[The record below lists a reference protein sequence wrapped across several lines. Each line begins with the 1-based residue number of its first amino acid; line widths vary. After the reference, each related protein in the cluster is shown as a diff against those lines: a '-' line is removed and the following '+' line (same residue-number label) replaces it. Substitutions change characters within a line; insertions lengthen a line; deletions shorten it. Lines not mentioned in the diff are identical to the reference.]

1 MSDDEMR
8 PNLLTVIPGNITI
21 QNFVPGRIYKET
33 LMIYNTCNVPI
44 IINLKSSDKNKLSL
58 SDSKMR
64 IGVNQAKK
72 LDIIIQDKMN
82 YKYIKTQQLQKKLFI
97 HINGDLIDVK
107 YEINL
112 LYYDKNQ
119 STNNTNRIRNNI
131 NPNLIN
137 NNRINQFGNEVNNQ
151 MMMNN
156 PYFENSQGYL
166 TENPNNFINKQN
178 INIQNFEYNNQ
189 YSSPYYEDNINPNIN
204 IDKNLN
210 DRNKMSH
217 IPLEQHNE
225 EVASLKN
232 TINELTEKVIYL
244 QNLLDENKKN
254 QLSSNNNKFNKNE
267 NILNISHNSFYIFG
281 SGIEKEI
288 KDKYKID
295 DNIEIQRIL
304 SKNKILE
311 LENSTLLYR
320 IKCLEKKLSLNNN
333 DINNNYEENDN
344 DILDVDVDLEN
355 NIEEENYLNNQENDE
370 NNNFV
375 GNNFIN
381 YNKERY
387 KFIYEEG
394 KKQNNFNNNI
404 SIIEINNKLIMLK

>member
-82 YKYIKTQQLQKKLFI
+82 YKYIKSPKIQKKLFI

-119 STNNTNRIRNNI
+119 GINNINRNNI
-131 NPNLIN
+131 NQNMKN
-137 NNRINQFGNEVNNQ
+137 NNRFNQFGNEVPNQ
-151 MMMNN
+151 MLMNN
-156 PYFENSQGYL
+156 PYYENPQGYL
-166 TENPNNFINKQN
+166 TENPNNF
-178 INIQNFEYNNQ
+178 
-189 YSSPYYEDNINPNIN
+189 
-204 IDKNLN
+204 DKNVN
-210 DRNKMSH
+210 NRNQMLY
-217 IPLEQHNE
+217 IPIEKHNE
-225 EVASLKN
+225 EVISLKN
-232 TINELTEKVIYL
+232 TINELNEKVIYL
-244 QNLLDENKKN
+244 QTLLDENKIN
-254 QLSSNNNKFNKNE
+254 QLTSKNKINNNNK
-267 NILNISHNSFYIFG
+267 NILSISHNSLYILG

-288 KDKYKID
+288 KNKYKID

-320 IKCLEKKLSLNNN
+320 IKCLEKKLSLNSNN
-333 DINNNYEENDN
+333 INNNEENYN
-344 DILDVDVDLEN
+344 DMIDVDVDLEN
-355 NIEEENYLNNQENDE
+355 NIDEENYLNKKK
-370 NNNFV
+370 NNNFIE
-375 GNNFIN
+375 NNFMN

-387 KFIYEEG
+387 KFIYEDG
-394 KKQNNFNNNI
+394 KHENN
-404 SIIEINNKLIMLK
+404 INNKVNINNPFLGIK

>member
-156 PYFENSQGYL
+156 PYYENSQGYL

-210 DRNKMSH
+210 DRSKMSH

-375 GNNFIN
+375 GNNFMN

-404 SIIEINNKLIMLK
+404 SINNPFLGIK

>member
-119 STNNTNRIRNNI
+119 STNNSNRIRNNI

-156 PYFENSQGYL
+156 PYYENSQGYI

-370 NNNFV
+370 NHNFV

-404 SIIEINNKLIMLK
+404 SINNPFLGIK

>member
-82 YKYIKTQQLQKKLFI
+82 YKYIKSKKIQKKLFI

-119 STNNTNRIRNNI
+119 GINNINRNNI
-131 NPNLIN
+131 NQNMKN
-137 NNRINQFGNEVNNQ
+137 NNRFNQFGNEVPNQ
-151 MMMNN
+151 MLMNN
-156 PYFENSQGYL
+156 PYYENPQGYL

-178 INIQNFEYNNQ
+178 INIQNLEYNNQ

-204 IDKNLN
+204 IDKNST
-210 DRNKMSH
+210 DRNQMLH
-217 IPLEQHNE
+217 IPIEKHNE
-225 EVASLKN
+225 EVISLKN
-232 TINELTEKVIYL
+232 TINELSEKVIYL
-244 QNLLDENKKN
+244 QTLLDENKIN
-254 QLSSNNNKFNKNE
+254 QLTSKNKINNNK
-267 NILNISHNSFYIFG
+267 NILSISHNSLYILG

-288 KDKYKID
+288 KNKYKID

-320 IKCLEKKLSLNNN
+320 IKCLEKKLSLNSNN
-333 DINNNYEENDN
+333 MNNNEENDN
-344 DILDVDVDLEN
+344 DMVDVDVDLEN
-355 NIEEENYLNNQENDE
+355 NIDEENYLNKPK
-370 NNNFV
+370 NNNFIE
-375 GNNFIN
+375 NNFMN
-381 YNKERY
+381 YNKDRY
-387 KFIYEEG
+387 KFIYDDG
-394 KKQNNFNNNI
+394 KRENN
-404 SIIEINNKLIMLK
+404 INNKVAINNPFLGIK

>member
-119 STNNTNRIRNNI
+119 STNNSNRIRNNI

-156 PYFENSQGYL
+156 PYYENSQGYL

-189 YSSPYYEDNINPNIN
+189 YSSPYYEDNINSNIN

-375 GNNFIN
+375 GNNFMN

-404 SIIEINNKLIMLK
+404 SINNHFLGIK

>member
-119 STNNTNRIRNNI
+119 STNNSNRIRNNI

-156 PYFENSQGYL
+156 PYYENSQGYL

-355 NIEEENYLNNQENDE
+355 NIEEENYLTNQENDE
-370 NNNFV
+370 NNIFV

-404 SIIEINNKLIMLK
+404 SINNPFLGIK

>member
-119 STNNTNRIRNNI
+119 STNNSNRIRNNI

-156 PYFENSQGYL
+156 PYYENSQGYL

-210 DRNKMSH
+210 DRSKMSH

-375 GNNFIN
+375 GNNFMN

-404 SIIEINNKLIMLK
+404 SINNPFLGIK

>member
-119 STNNTNRIRNNI
+119 STNNSNRIRNNI

-189 YSSPYYEDNINPNIN
+189 YSSPYYEDNINSNIN

-295 DNIEIQRIL
+295 DSIEIQRIL

-404 SIIEINNKLIMLK
+404 SINNPFLGIK

>member
-119 STNNTNRIRNNI
+119 STNNSNRIRNNI

-156 PYFENSQGYL
+156 PYYENSQGYL

-189 YSSPYYEDNINPNIN
+189 YSSPYYEDNINSNIN

-267 NILNISHNSFYIFG
+267 NILNISNNSFYIFG

-404 SIIEINNKLIMLK
+404 SINNPFLGIK

>member
-119 STNNTNRIRNNI
+119 STNNSNRIRNNI

-137 NNRINQFGNEVNNQ
+137 NNRINQFGNDVNNQ

-156 PYFENSQGYL
+156 PYYENSQGYL

-210 DRNKMSH
+210 DRSKVSH

-404 SIIEINNKLIMLK
+404 SINNPFLGIK

>member
-119 STNNTNRIRNNI
+119 STNNSNRIRNNI

-156 PYFENSQGYL
+156 PYYENSQGYL

-210 DRNKMSH
+210 DRSKMSH

-355 NIEEENYLNNQENDE
+355 NIEEENYLNNLENDE

-404 SIIEINNKLIMLK
+404 SINNPFLGIK

>member
-156 PYFENSQGYL
+156 PYYENSQGYL

-210 DRNKMSH
+210 DRSKVSH

-404 SIIEINNKLIMLK
+404 SINNPFLGIK

>member
-156 PYFENSQGYL
+156 PYYENSQGYL

-210 DRNKMSH
+210 DRSKVSH

-344 DILDVDVDLEN
+344 DILDADVDLEN

-404 SIIEINNKLIMLK
+404 SINNPFLGIK

>member
-151 MMMNN
+151 IMMNN
-156 PYFENSQGYL
+156 PYYENSQGYL

-404 SIIEINNKLIMLK
+404 SINNPFLGIK

>member
-156 PYFENSQGYL
+156 PYYENSQGYL

-404 SIIEINNKLIMLK
+404 SINNPFLGIK

>member
-156 PYFENSQGYL
+156 PYYENSQGYL

-210 DRNKMSH
+210 DRSKVSH

-232 TINELTEKVIYL
+232 AINELTEKVIYL

-404 SIIEINNKLIMLK
+404 SINNPFLGIK

>member
-119 STNNTNRIRNNI
+119 STNNTNRIRNNF

-156 PYFENSQGYL
+156 PYYENSQGYL

-189 YSSPYYEDNINPNIN
+189 YSSPYYEDNINSNIN

-210 DRNKMSH
+210 DRSKVSH

-344 DILDVDVDLEN
+344 DILDADVDLEN

-404 SIIEINNKLIMLK
+404 SINNPFLGIK

>member
-151 MMMNN
+151 IMMNN
-156 PYFENSQGYL
+156 PYYENSQGYL

-189 YSSPYYEDNINPNIN
+189 YSSPYYEDNINSNIN

-210 DRNKMSH
+210 DRSKVSH

-404 SIIEINNKLIMLK
+404 SINNPFLGIK

>member
-119 STNNTNRIRNNI
+119 STNNSNRIRNNI

-404 SIIEINNKLIMLK
+404 SINNPFLGIK

>member
-156 PYFENSQGYL
+156 PYYENSQGYL

-295 DNIEIQRIL
+295 DSIEIQRIL

-404 SIIEINNKLIMLK
+404 SINNPFLGIK

>member
-119 STNNTNRIRNNI
+119 STNNSNRIRNNI

-156 PYFENSQGYL
+156 PYYENSQGYL

-375 GNNFIN
+375 GNNFMN

-404 SIIEINNKLIMLK
+404 SINNPFLGIK

>member
-156 PYFENSQGYL
+156 PYYENSQGYL

-232 TINELTEKVIYL
+232 AINELTEKVIYL

-375 GNNFIN
+375 GNNFMN

-404 SIIEINNKLIMLK
+404 SINNPFLGIK

>member
-119 STNNTNRIRNNI
+119 STNNTNRIRNNM

-156 PYFENSQGYL
+156 PYYENSQGYL

-210 DRNKMSH
+210 DRSKVSH

-404 SIIEINNKLIMLK
+404 SINNPFLGIK

>member
-119 STNNTNRIRNNI
+119 STNNSNRIRNNI

-156 PYFENSQGYL
+156 PYYENSQGYL

-189 YSSPYYEDNINPNIN
+189 YSSPYYEDNINSNIN

-232 TINELTEKVIYL
+232 TINELTEKVMYL

-344 DILDVDVDLEN
+344 DILDADVDLEN

-404 SIIEINNKLIMLK
+404 SINNPFLGIK

>member
-119 STNNTNRIRNNI
+119 STNNSNRIRNNI

-156 PYFENSQGYL
+156 PYYENSQGYL

-355 NIEEENYLNNQENDE
+355 DIEEENYLNNQENDE

-404 SIIEINNKLIMLK
+404 SINNPFLGIK

>member
-119 STNNTNRIRNNI
+119 STNNTNRIRNNF

-156 PYFENSQGYL
+156 PYYENSQGYL

-210 DRNKMSH
+210 DRSKVSH

-267 NILNISHNSFYIFG
+267 NILNISHNSFYVFG

-344 DILDVDVDLEN
+344 DILDADVDLEN

-404 SIIEINNKLIMLK
+404 SINNPFLGIK